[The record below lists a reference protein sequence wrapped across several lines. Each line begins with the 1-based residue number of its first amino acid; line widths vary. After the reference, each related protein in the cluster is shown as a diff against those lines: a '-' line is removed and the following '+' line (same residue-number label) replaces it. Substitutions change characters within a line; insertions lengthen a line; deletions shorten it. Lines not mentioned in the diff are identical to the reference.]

1 MEGGLTTPP
10 SSHWNWTRKVGHVS
24 LSETNKAMA
33 ESSKLVGAVKT
44 LLPLIAG
51 FFLG

>member
-1 MEGGLTTPP
+1 MNTLKGL
-10 SSHWNWTRKVGHVS
+10 SAG

-33 ESSKLVGAVKT
+33 ETSKLVGAVKT